1 MPVDEEADFFY
12 RSERYFMGLY
22 RNMHIR
28 LVARFRPHMTDRNHG
43 MRVRAVR
50 LVRYHRAMAR
60 YYRLMQR
67 FLLEER
73 RGGNPVHPPMPV
85 EPQM

>member
-1 MPVDEEADFFY
+1 MPVDSEDEFFY
-12 RSERYFMGLY
+12 RSERYYMSLY

-28 LVARFRPHMTDRNHG
+28 LVYRFRPYTTDRNHTL
-43 MRVRAVR
+43 RVRAVR
-50 LVRYHRAMAR
+50 LVRYHRGMAR

-67 FLLEER
+67 FLREER

-85 EPQM
+85 EPHM